1 MFKRFIRLQWRAFT
15 RSANFGKS
23 LGIKIFMGIMA
34 LIMLSYFA
42 ALGGAL
48 YFILQKFVP
57 SQGPMWVLSHY
68 LVYWVLAELFFRY
81 FMQKLPVM
89 DIRPMLINNISK
101 SKIVHYILGRSAISG
116 FNLITLVT
124 FFPFAVVLVVK
135 GYPQL
140 NVWVWL
146 LSMIL
151 LALTINYVNFLINK
165 SDKVL
170 GAILGLLVSFYALE
184 YFNVLEIKAFFAP
197 IFHSLYAYP
206 ATIFIVAGLLATAY
220 LANFINLKK
229 VLYLDGA
236 LKGKTTEAKTKD
248 LAWTKRFGDM
258 APFLQ
263 LDLKLIWRNKRTK
276 MQVWISLLFVFY
288 GLIFYT
294 QEIYADMVVMH
305 VFLGIF
311 MTGIF
316 LANFGQFIPAWDSSY
331 YGMMMSQNIP
341 LRQYLES
348 KALLITVSIVV
359 MFFLTIPYAYFGWN
373 VFLVNVAC
381 AIYNFGVNIPV
392 ILYFGSFNKKRI
404 ELDKSPVANMQG
416 TSAVQFLILLP
427 IMVVPIILFSIVH
440 FLISFEVAIAVL
452 VVLGIV
458 GFFLRS
464 RLLDMITKQYALKK
478 YGMLHGF
485 KQKNA

>member
-1 MFKRFIRLQWRAFT
+1 MFKRFISLQWKAFT
-15 RSANFGKS
+15 RSASFGKS
-23 LGIKIFMGIMA
+23 VGVKLFMGFIA
-34 LIMLSYFA
+34 
-42 ALGGAL
+42 
-48 YFILQKFVP
+48 FILLVELAAFGGFLYDILRGQFP
-57 SQGPMWVLSHY
+57 TQDPMWVLSHY
-68 LVYWVLAELFFRY
+68 VVYWILAELFFRY

-89 DIRPMLINNISK
+89 DIRPLLINNITK
-101 SKIVHYILGRSAISG
+101 SKIVHYILGRSAFSG
-116 FNLITLVT
+116 FNLLTLVT
-124 FFPFAVVLVVK
+124 FFPFAIVLVVK

-140 NVWVWL
+140 NVWAWL

-151 LALTINYVNFLINK
+151 LALTLNYINFLINK

-170 GAILGLLVSFYALE
+170 GVILGLFVTFYALE
-184 YFNVLEIKAFFAP
+184 YFNVLEVKTFFAP
-197 IFHSLYAYP
+197 IFHGLYAYP
-206 ATIFIVAGLLATAY
+206 LTVFIVLGLLGLAY
-220 LANFINLKK
+220 AANFSNLKK

-236 LKGKTTEAKTKD
+236 LKGKSTEAKTKD
-248 LAWTKRFGDM
+248 LAWTKRFGEM

-294 QEIYADMVVMH
+294 QEIYASMVVMH

-316 LANFGQFIPAWDSSY
+316 LANFGQFIPAWDSAY

-373 VFLVNVAC
+373 IFLVNTAC
-381 AIYNFGVNIPV
+381 AVYNLGVNIPV

-404 ELDKSPVANMQG
+404 ELDKSPVGNMQG
-416 TSAVQFLILLP
+416 TSAVQFLIMLP
-427 IMVVPIILFSIVH
+427 VLGAPIVLFAI
-440 FLISFEVAIAVL
+440 FNYAISFEVAIGVL
-452 VVLGIV
+452 VTLGVI
-458 GFFLRS
+458 GFLFKNK
-464 RLLDMITKQYALKK
+464 LLDMVTKQYAIKK